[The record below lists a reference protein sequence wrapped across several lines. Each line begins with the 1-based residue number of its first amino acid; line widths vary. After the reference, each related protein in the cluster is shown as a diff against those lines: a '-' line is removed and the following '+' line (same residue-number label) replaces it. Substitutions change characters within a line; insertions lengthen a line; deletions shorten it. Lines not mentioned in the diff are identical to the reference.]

1 MKKKTNFDYADK
13 SYDVESRYNSQL
25 YTCCQGYRK
34 KYSSDFD
41 QIWIAPHDKHKLLIK
56 KNIIKLAHKVKGYEV
71 THIKII
77 HLDWE
82 APPFL
87 EGGLNG
93 D

>member
-1 MKKKTNFDYADK
+1 MRVNEKKKTNFNYADK

-41 QIWIAPHDKHKLLIK
+41 QIWIEILNWKTSSKS
-56 KNIIKLAHKVKGYEV
+56 AHQVKGYEV